1 MHSYLSLNIIL
12 CNNVSHSPQSRRHHF
27 IIILPATITKRK
39 RDVRVNSSIQNN
51 FLGDE
56 IQNKEDMIQFYNREV
71 LYYYGYLGNLTWWQ
85 N

>member
-1 MHSYLSLNIIL
+1 MFLT
-12 CNNVSHSPQSRRHHF
+12 SHKAGDTTLQSN
-27 IIILPATITKRK
+27 ILPATITKRK

-56 IQNKEDMIQFYNREV
+56 IQNKEAMIQFYNREV